1 MNDEELYY
9 ELEKLHDEGKH
20 KEIISLIL
28 SLSEE
33 QLNDDIKGLLAVA
46 YNNAKEFDLAIETLN
61 SLSEDIKNHHT
72 WFYKIAYAYSGKE
85 DAGNANI
92 NIDRALYML
101 EMNKSLAS
109 DEEYNYFNNLYNN
122 LKEYIKEGSVHMH
135 YEANAVTDFSSDKQF
150 FFLVQDDETYTPY
163 PYENDEIYNFIM
175 HYSNIVLNSEETEE
189 AYNNLEELAEK
200 LTKDYTLASDLFL
213 FLPEICADNQ
223 FFDEVHSNEVINFNF
238 ETEEKNISVYKTQL
252 YTYHLINNYIFE
264 LFREGA
270 FGGKENE
277 VYIKFINM
285 SALHNIY
292 LHIKEDYEKKNKKL
306 ENAEV
311 NLTYNVSD
319 YYEIR

>member
-1 MNDEELYY
+1 MKIYGAKASNDYTVGELRINDVNIAELSNKMNEYV
-9 ELEKLHDEGKH
+9 K
-20 KEIISLIL
+20 
-28 SLSEE
+28 
-33 QLNDDIKGLLAVA
+33 
-46 YNNAKEFDLAIETLN
+46 
-61 SLSEDIKNHHT
+61 T
-72 WFYKIAYAYSGKE
+72 WNE
-85 DAGNANI
+85 
-92 NIDRALYML
+92 
-101 EMNKSLAS
+101 
-109 DEEYNYFNNLYNN
+109 
-122 LKEYIKEGSVHMH
+122 
-135 YEANAVTDFSSDKQF
+135 TDFSSDKQF